1 MIVSYGESMY
11 SLLLQVDVQNV
22 ADKKIENRIKIDLES
37 MFNIWWINELFYN
50 GFEPHYMLDNRSLEN
65 NFVR

>member
-1 MIVSYGESMY
+1 MSIIAFVLFVSASSKVPMIVSYGESMY

-37 MFNIWWINELFYN
+37 MFNI
-50 GFEPHYMLDNRSLEN
+50 
-65 NFVR
+65 